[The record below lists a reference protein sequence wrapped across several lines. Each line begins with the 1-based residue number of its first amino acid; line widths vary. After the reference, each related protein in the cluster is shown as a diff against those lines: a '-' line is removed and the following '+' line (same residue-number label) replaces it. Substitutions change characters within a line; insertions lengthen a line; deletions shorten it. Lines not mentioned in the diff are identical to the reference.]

1 MLSKA
6 HDRRRREEEEE
17 SFRLRAKAG
26 GYTNLHVLWQE
37 RAWMNTAANDTW
49 TFDQFLPEVRAQQ
62 PADKKVLLFVDN
74 LACQV
79 TEGYREFLEEN
90 GVLHFAGPKGATHL
104 WQPVDQN
111 IGAYYHSR
119 MCEHYDDWMMSG
131 SYKQY
136 EGLGKR
142 QKAAHRRALLMEWAG
157 RTYDEL
163 EQMRIK
169 QVEQGRPEDT
179 IFYKAFLNTG
189 CLLNAD
195 DGQDQELKV
204 VSRLQAA
211 NRAVGKSFSIRS
223 TEETR
228 RDIDSSKEEVF
239 VVDADAEVCDSDL
252 DDGMETDK
260 EDDVGEDLQL
270 SREWDEEFA
279 VLFDQE
285 EKDDAPFSLPPEE
298 YRIRHLP
305 ESLSQVQM
313 GDDFMAGN
321 CTGTERETGRA
332 GALALPLA
340 QLFAQR
346 LAVANAQRP
355 RP

>member
-1 MLSKA
+1 
-6 HDRRRREEEEE
+6 
-17 SFRLRAKAG
+17 
-26 GYTNLHVLWQE
+26 
-37 RAWMNTAANDTW
+37 MNTEANETW

-62 PADKKVLLFVDN
+62 PHGKKVLLLVDN

-79 TEGYREFLEEN
+79 SEGYRDLLEEN

-119 MCEHYDDWMMSG
+119 MCERYDDWMMSG
-131 SYKQY
+131 SYQQY
-136 EGLGKR
+136 EGLEKG

-163 EQMRIK
+163 EKLRTSAQS
-169 QVEQGRPEDT
+169 PEDT

-195 DGQDQELKV
+195 DSQDQQLKI
-204 VSRLQAA
+204 VSKLRTA
-211 NRAVGKSFSIRS
+211 NQAVGKSFSIRS
-223 TEETR
+223 TQETKS
-228 RDIDSSKEEVF
+228 DIDLGKEEVF
-239 VVDADAEVCDSDL
+239 VVDADAEPEVCDSDL
-252 DDGMETDK
+252 DDGMQSDEENDIA
-260 EDDVGEDLQL
+260 EDLQL
-270 SREWDEEFA
+270 DSEWDAEFS
-279 VLFDQE
+279 VLFEQE
-285 EKDDAPFSLPPEE
+285 EKEDEPFRLPPEQ

-321 CTGTERETGRA
+321 STGTERDTVHVEWTSQHEVRKGTGAA
-332 GALALPLA
+332 GSRSGNR
-340 QLFAQR
+340 FFD
-346 LAVANAQRP
+346 VGDIS
-355 RP
+355 